1 MKSTVLEAAHAWWLS
16 KRPPGQP
23 ESQHKA
29 HPWFNTFG
37 PQETML
43 AVACADGPDD
53 CIIAAALAWYYSDHR
68 PATVEGKHL
77 DAVLKQYVSTKSS
90 DIEQGDT
97 VMQIMC
103 NYKPNDCHGIM
114 QYTPSEEMGSGL
126 APVELHHLI
135 CPECKREVTIAD
147 FGRMDGLGKKKG
159 KRHSTVRINA
169 PSQES
174 EMNLWVVSLPGKCKR
189 FVASQAD
196 GREMRDLFMQEY
208 SVKKKDVALDP
219 IQVPTSKP
227 ELLQFLNEAYA
238 EIDAAGVQS

>member
-1 MKSTVLEAAHAWWLS
+1 M
-16 KRPPGQP
+16 
-23 ESQHKA
+23 
-29 HPWFNTFG
+29 
-37 PQETML
+37 
-43 AVACADGPDD
+43 
-53 CIIAAALAWYYSDHR
+53 
-68 PATVEGKHL
+68 
-77 DAVLKQYVSTKSS
+77 LKQYVSTKSS

-103 NYKPNDCHGIM
+103 SYERNHCHGIM

-135 CPECKREVTIAD
+135 CPECKREVLVED

-159 KRHSTVRINA
+159 KRHSTARINA